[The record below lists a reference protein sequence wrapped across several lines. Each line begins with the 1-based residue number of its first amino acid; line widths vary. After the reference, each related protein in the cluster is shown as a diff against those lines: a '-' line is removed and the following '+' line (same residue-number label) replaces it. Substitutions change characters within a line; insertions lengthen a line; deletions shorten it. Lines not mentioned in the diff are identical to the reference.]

1 MYIILESKNWHDIH
15 FEDFP
20 KTISIMQKVSFND
33 GVGRI
38 QFDKED
44 LLKVI
49 ATLTKFIESGK

>member
-1 MYIILESKNWHDIH
+1 
-15 FEDFP
+15 
-20 KTISIMQKVSFND
+20 MQKVSFND